1 MTFVFDASVAV
12 KWFVEEALHEEALFM
27 LDNVSTAQAPD
38 FIVVE
43 VANVVWKKHVRSEL
57 TEEQAHDIV
66 FDVRAYVPVLHP
78 SIDLISR
85 ALDISLTLNHPVY
98 DCLYLACAETTDSIL
113 ITADDRLH
121 EMVQQ
126 TDLNERVRHLSE
138 AVTLIDEAG
147 Y

>member
-1 MTFVFDASVAV
+1 MTFIFDASVAV

-27 LDNVSTAQAPD
+27 LDNAPTAQAPD

-43 VANVVWKKHVRSEL
+43 VGNVAWKKHARREL
-57 TEEQAHDIV
+57 TEEQARDIV

-78 SIDLISR
+78 SIDLAER

-113 ITADDRLH
+113 ITADARLH
-121 EMVQQ
+121 QVVQQ

>member
-1 MTFVFDASVAV
+1 VTFVFDASVAV
-12 KWFVEEALHEEALFM
+12 KWFVEEALHEEAVFM
-27 LDNVSTAQAPD
+27 LDNVPIVRAPD

-43 VANVVWKKHVRSEL
+43 VGNVAWKKHTRGEL
-57 TEEQAHDIV
+57 TIDQARDIV
-66 FDVRAYVPVLHP
+66 FDVRAYIPVLYA
-78 SIDLISR
+78 SIDLVER

-113 ITADDRLH
+113 ITADDRLLRV
-121 EMVQQ
+121 VQQ
-126 TDLNERVRHLSE
+126 TTLNERVRHLAE

>member
-12 KWFVEEALHEEALFM
+12 KWFVEEALHEEAVFM
-27 LDNVSTAQAPD
+27 LDNVPTAQAPD

-43 VANVVWKKHVRSEL
+43 VANVAWKKHTRGEL

-66 FDVRAYVPVLHP
+66 FDVRTYVPVLYP
-78 SIDLISR
+78 STDLVER
-85 ALDISLTLNHPVY
+85 ALGISLMLDHPVY

-113 ITADDRLH
+113 ITTDNRLCRV
-121 EMVQQ
+121 VQQ
-126 TDLNERVRHLSE
+126 INLNDRVRHLSE
-138 AVTLIDEAG
+138 AVTLIDQAG